1 MIEKEA
7 IAVDETRQAL
17 ETESS
22 TELVQAMQFLFNWN
36 AELIGFYA
44 HRYQQYGALPLRF
57 LTCSTLSDL
66 ETLQGEFLQQLAEDY
81 RDETAKLSKIAGEP
95 DRQSDASLESGY
107 AAGLQKAQQ
116 DASTII
122 EEAKAQA
129 ERILASAEMQADPL
143 TEPDQKQKKKV
154 A

>member
-1 MIEKEA
+1 MSEKEA
-7 IAVDETRQAL
+7 IAVDETGQAL
-17 ETESS
+17 ETENS

-36 AELIGFYA
+36 TELIGFYS
-44 HRYQQYGALPLRF
+44 HRYQQYGALSLRF
-57 LTCSTLSDL
+57 LKCKTQSDV
-66 ETLQGEFLQQLAEDY
+66 ETLQGEFLHQLIADY

-95 DRQSDASLESGY
+95 DRQSDAYLESDY

-116 DASTII
+116 DASAII
-122 EEAKAQA
+122 EEAKTQA
-129 ERILASAEMQADPL
+129 ERILASAEKQVDQL